1 MAKTVNAY
9 NINERMQIAENL
21 AAIRSR
27 VTLAAQKSG
36 RNPADVKLLAVSKT
50 FPAQAVAEAYD
61 AGGQRCFG
69 ENRVQELEAKVPAL
83 PPDIEWHLIGHLQ
96 ANKVR
101 NALKFSSFIHAV
113 DSLALLQRIERLAA
127 EMDAHPRLLLEVNIS
142 GEESKF
148 GLRPAEVAPLLQ
160 WLPAD
165 APAPVIGLMTMA
177 PFDVPEATLH
187 EVFGGLR
194 NLRDQLQRQTGH
206 ALPELSMGMSGDFE
220 AAIAEGATIV
230 RVGSAIF
237 GTRDY
242 TALASTTT

>member
-1 MAKTVNAY
+1 MTEMVVIH
-9 NINERMQIAENL
+9 NINERMEIAESL

-27 VTLAAQKSG
+27 VASAARQAG
-36 RNPADVKLLAVSKT
+36 RNPSSVKLLAVSKT
-50 FPAQAVAEAYD
+50 FPAEAVAEAY
-61 AGGQRCFG
+61 AAGQRCFG
-69 ENRVQELEAKVPAL
+69 ENRVQELEAKAPAL
-83 PPDIEWHLIGHLQ
+83 PTEIEWHQIGHLQ

-101 NALKFSSFIHAV
+101 GALKFASWIHAV
-113 DSLALLQRIERLAA
+113 DSLPLLQRIERLAT
-127 EMDAHPRLLLEVNIS
+127 ELDAHPKLLLEVNVS

-148 GLRPAEVAPLLQ
+148 GLRPEEVASLLE
-160 WLPAD
+160 WLPSD
-165 APAPVIGLMTMA
+165 APAPVVGLMTMA

-194 NLRDQLQRQTGH
+194 QLRDRLQQETGH

-220 AAIAEGATIV
+220 VAIQEGATIV

-242 TALASTTT
+242 DLHH